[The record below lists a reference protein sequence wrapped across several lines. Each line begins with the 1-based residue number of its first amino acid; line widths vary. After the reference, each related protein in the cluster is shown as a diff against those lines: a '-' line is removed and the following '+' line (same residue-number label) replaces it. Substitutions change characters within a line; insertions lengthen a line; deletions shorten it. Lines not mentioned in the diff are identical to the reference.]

1 MIGIASISIP
11 LNPIIF
17 NFGSLVLS
25 WHGLM
30 TFIAVATAVLL
41 VARAGSRQGL
51 VADAI
56 YSVAVWGI
64 IGGVIGARLLH
75 VVDFWGEIY
84 QDDPLK
90 VFYAWQGGV
99 TIYGAILG
107 GFAGSALYI
116 IIRNSA
122 WYISFWG
129 RYFRFLGAPN
139 QAPLPGVG
147 RIADLSALAL
157 LLAQAIGRVGD
168 VINGEHCAKQTD
180 LPWGI
185 VYTHNDSPGLICN
198 TAPVHPAVAYE
209 LLFDLAL
216 LAVLWPLRK
225 RLRPHG
231 MFFALYLACYSVGRF
246 FISFLRV
253 EAHEYFGV
261 LNEAQVVALVVMLI
275 MIPLLVYK
283 AKLVKLVAGNPSQ

>member
-1 MIGIASISIP
+1 MNGLATITIGMD
-11 LNPIIF
+11 PIIF
-17 NFGSLVLS
+17 DKFGLVLS
-25 WHGLM
+25 WHGFM
-30 TFIAVATAVLL
+30 TFVAVAVAVVW
-41 VARAGSRQGL
+41 VARRGSQQGL
-51 VADAI
+51 VADSI
-56 YSVAVWGI
+56 YSVAVWAI
-64 IGGVIGARLLH
+64 IGGVVGARLLH

-99 TIYGAILG
+99 TIFGAILG
-107 GFAGSALYI
+107 GFAGGALYI

-122 WYISFWG
+122 WYISMWG

-139 QAPLPGVG
+139 EAPLPGVG
-147 RIADLSALAL
+147 RLADLSAPAL

-168 VINGEHCAKQTD
+168 VINGEHCAKQSD
-180 LPWGI
+180 LPWSV
-185 VYTHNDSPGLICN
+185 VYSHPDSPGQFCD

-216 LAVLWPLRK
+216 LAVLWPLRN

-253 EAHEYFGV
+253 EFKEYFGA

-275 MIPLLVYK
+275 TIPLLVYR
-283 AKLVKLVAGNPSQ
+283 AKLVKLVAGDPSQ